1 MKLKGTAMTN
11 LLKTLF
17 KREEEISPEEAAA
30 MEQANEALRLRMR
43 HYLAQTH
50 DKAAA

>member
-1 MKLKGTAMTN
+1 MSN

-17 KREEEISPEEAAA
+17 KKKEPTAEEIAA
-30 MEQANEALRLRMR
+30 MEQANEALKLRLK